1 MKFSFVKND
10 KSTFWDEVILSLI
23 TLTALTIVILLIV
36 FRPSFWIVSETT
48 SVQFGVIALRLAFM
62 YFPCVIYRFMENEKK

>member
-23 TLTALTIVILLIV
+23 TLTALTIGILLIV
-36 FRPSFWIVSETT
+36 FRPGLWIVSETT
-48 SVQFGVIALRLAFM
+48 SVQFGLIALLIAFM